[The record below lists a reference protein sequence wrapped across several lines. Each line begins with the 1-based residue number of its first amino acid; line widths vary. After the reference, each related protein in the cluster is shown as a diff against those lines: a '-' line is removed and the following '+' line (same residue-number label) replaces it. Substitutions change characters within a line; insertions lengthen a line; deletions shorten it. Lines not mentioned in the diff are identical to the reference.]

1 MRKNKI
7 IKILKKFSAF
17 LAALP
22 LIFSFIFSY
31 FQFPP
36 RVSLADLSFDKEGN
50 FTILAVSGLLE
61 GEAVFSQDTRIFL
74 NSAISKVKPDLT
86 ILMGNNILPSP
97 FIVDMFQAN
106 TFRMID
112 SYGEIFDSNQTYFTV
127 LFGDYDMG
135 TLFDK
140 SSQIKRYM
148 RSEFFFGDIASNN
161 NFLTLKE
168 NDRDFVANYRVSLLN
183 KGNEEAYL
191 YFIDC
196 QDDIQDEQI
205 AWIQST
211 ANKPSYFFSFSPLYQ
226 RENFDIFFEIQNSK
240 AFFSGNSYYMKEDLK
255 DDIHFAEISLC
266 SKVVEGDEVNRRYA
280 AKKIVL
286 TTQGGLFFADI

>member
-36 RVSLADLSFDKEGN
+36 RVSLPDLSFDKEGN

-140 SSQIKRYM
+140 SSQIKGICDRNF
-148 RSEFFFGDIASNN
+148 SE
-161 NFLTLKE
+161 TLQ
-168 NDRDFVANYRVSLLN
+168 V
-183 KGNEEAYL
+183 
-191 YFIDC
+191 I
-196 QDDIQDEQI
+196 
-205 AWIQST
+205 T
-211 ANKPSYFFSFSPLYQ
+211 
-226 RENFDIFFEIQNSK
+226 IFN
-240 AFFSGNSYYMKEDLK
+240 A
-255 DDIHFAEISLC
+255 
-266 SKVVEGDEVNRRYA
+266 
-280 AKKIVL
+280 
-286 TTQGGLFFADI
+286 